1 MPKDDRFC
9 RKERGGEA
17 MPVVGCL
24 TLLAAISIMGRGV
37 SSLGWIGFVLLVI
50 VVRALWSILA
60 LLFPTGRQ

>member
-1 MPKDDRFC
+1 
-9 RKERGGEA
+9 